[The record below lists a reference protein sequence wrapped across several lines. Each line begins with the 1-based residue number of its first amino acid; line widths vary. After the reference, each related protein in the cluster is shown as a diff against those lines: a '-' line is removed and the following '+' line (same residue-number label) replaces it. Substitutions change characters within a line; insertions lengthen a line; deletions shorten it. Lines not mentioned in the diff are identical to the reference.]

1 MDGMKEKAEGGH
13 LTARLLR
20 TAHQILRNAKIVLF
34 LIPLAGFTDGNAE
47 TNCANN
53 IMLTAVTER
62 AHIDF
67 QHVDGRGGRR
77 YFLETVGSGVAFFD
91 YDGDGFVDVYF
102 VNGADLPGF
111 TSKTPPTNK
120 LYRSNGDSTFTD
132 VTESAGVG
140 DTGYGSG
147 CAVGDYDND
156 GNLDLYVTNFGK
168 NVLYRN
174 NGDGRFTD
182 VTQRSGV
189 GDVRWSLG
197 CAFADYDNDGF
208 LDLYVTNYINFRLEE
223 HKSCTQNG
231 VATYCP
237 PESFPGL
244 PDILYRN
251 NGDGTFTDVTRE
263 AGVYNAES
271 RSMAVVFGDYDDDGF
286 VDCYVGV
293 DTGENLLYRNAGD
306 GTFESVGWMAGVE
319 ADENG
324 NVQGTMGVDF
334 GDCDNDELLDLV
346 ALNYQEQPNA
356 VYCNDGDGF
365 FNDVSFIAGMGYSLP
380 YVGWGVDFFD
390 VDNDGDKDLFI
401 ANGHLQDEVEK
412 YDDTTTYAQLNQLL
426 INSGKGVFVNGMTES
441 QSALGLL
448 KVSRGLATG
457 DYDNDGDLDLLISN
471 ASDSPDL
478 IRNDGGNRRNWVTIK
493 TIGTKSNRAG
503 IGAKVKISALGL
515 TQIDEVRSGS
525 GYLSQN
531 DLRLHFGLG
540 ERKKIDFVE
549 VRWPSGVV
557 DTIRNIVPNQILVI
571 QEGLGLLTTE

>member
-1 MDGMKEKAEGGH
+1 MEEGH
-13 LTARLLR
+13 LTRYLSRITPHLPR
-20 TAHQILRNAKIVLF
+20 FGLHVQRDIHVIEFFLILIVL
-34 LIPLAGFTDGNAE
+34 IDVNAGANTE
-47 TNCANN
+47 NN
-53 IMLTAVTER
+53 IRLTAVAES
-62 AHIDF
+62 ANIDF
-67 QHVDGRGGRR
+67 QHVDGRGGQR

-91 YDGDGFVDVYF
+91 YDGDGFVDIYF

-111 TSKTPPTNK
+111 SSMVPPTNK
-120 LYRSNGDSTFTD
+120 LYRNNGDSTFTD

-156 GNLDLYVTNFGK
+156 GGLDLYVTNFER

-174 NGDGRFTD
+174 NGDGTFTD
-182 VTQRSGV
+182 ATQRSGV
-189 GDVRWSLG
+189 GDARWSLG

-208 LDLYVTNYINFRLEE
+208 VDLYVTNYIDFRFEE
-223 HKSCTQNG
+223 HKTCSQNG
-231 VATYCP
+231 VGTYCP

-244 PDILYRN
+244 PDTLYRN
-251 NGDGTFTDVTRE
+251 NGDGTFTDVTLE
-263 AGVYNAES
+263 AGVYSTES

-293 DTGENLLYRNAGD
+293 DAGENLLYHNEGD
-306 GTFESVGWMAGVE
+306 GTFTSVGWIAGVE

-324 NVQGTMGVDF
+324 SVQGTMGVDF
-334 GDCDNDELLDLV
+334 GDCDNDRLLDLV

-356 VYCNDGDGF
+356 VYRNDGDGF
-365 FNDVSFIAGMGYSLP
+365 FNDISFIAGMGYSLP

-401 ANGHLQDEVEK
+401 ANGHLQDEVEN

-426 INSGKGVFVNGMTES
+426 INDGKGVFSNSLTQS
-441 QSALGLL
+441 RSALEQL
-448 KVSRGLATG
+448 KVSRGIASG

-471 ASDSPDL
+471 ANDTPDL
-478 IRNDGGNRRNWVTIK
+478 IRNDGGNRCNWVTIR

-503 IGAKVKISALGL
+503 IGAKVKIKAGGL

-540 ERKKIDFVE
+540 DRKSIDFIE
-549 VRWPSGVV
+549 VRWSRGVV
-557 DTIRNIVPNQILVI
+557 DTIRDIVPNRILVI
-571 QEGLGLLTTE
+571 KEGHGLLPTS

>member
-1 MDGMKEKAEGGH
+1 MEEGH
-13 LTARLLR
+13 LTRYLSRITPHVPRFGLHVQR
-20 TAHQILRNAKIVLF
+20 DIHVIEFFLILIVL
-34 LIPLAGFTDGNAE
+34 IDVNAGANTE
-47 TNCANN
+47 NN
-53 IMLTAVTER
+53 IRLTAVAES
-62 AHIDF
+62 ANIDF
-67 QHVDGRGGRR
+67 QHVDGRAGQR

-91 YDGDGFVDVYF
+91 YDGDGFVDIYF

-111 TSKTPPTNK
+111 SSMTPPTNK
-120 LYRSNGDSTFTD
+120 LYRNNGDSTFTD

-156 GNLDLYVTNFGK
+156 GGLDLYVTNFER

-174 NGDGRFTD
+174 NGDGTFTD
-182 VTQRSGV
+182 ATQRSGV
-189 GDVRWSLG
+189 GDARWSLG

-208 LDLYVTNYINFRLEE
+208 VDLYVTNYIDFRFEE
-223 HKSCTQNG
+223 HKTCSQNG
-231 VATYCP
+231 VGTYCP

-244 PDILYRN
+244 PDTLYRN
-251 NGDGTFTDVTRE
+251 NGDVTRE
-263 AGVYNAES
+263 AGVYSTES

-293 DTGENLLYRNAGD
+293 DAGENLLYHNEGD
-306 GTFESVGWMAGVE
+306 GTFTSVGWMAGVE

-324 NVQGTMGVDF
+324 SVQGTMGVDF
-334 GDCDNDELLDLV
+334 GDCDNDRLLDLV

-356 VYCNDGDGF
+356 VYRNDGDGF
-365 FNDVSFIAGMGYSLP
+365 FNDISFIAGMGYSLP

-426 INSGKGVFVNGMTES
+426 INDGKGVFSNSLTQS
-441 QSALGLL
+441 RSALEQL
-448 KVSRGLATG
+448 KVSRGIASG

-471 ASDSPDL
+471 ANDTPDL
-478 IRNDGGNRRNWVTIK
+478 IRNDGGNRCNWVTIR

-503 IGAKVKISALGL
+503 IGAKVKIKAGGL

-540 ERKKIDFVE
+540 DRKSIDFIE
-549 VRWPSGVV
+549 VRWSSGVV
-557 DTIRNIVPNQILVI
+557 DTVRDIVPNRILVI
-571 QEGLGLLTTE
+571 KEGHGLLPTS